1 LDYCSGEVKLVP
13 RNWSRV
19 EKLELV
25 VCRARKLEL
34 AELVREQR
42 LWVD

>member
-1 LDYCSGEVKLVP
+1 MP

-42 LWVD
+42 PQID